1 MRPGEKRKQRAQNQA
16 SRLLRPLKSAKL
28 DCIIQCGLGDWAEGP
43 VLLDMFP
50 NLAYMA
56 VDPVHR
62 YCHEAWAAGFRGPII
77 QGLLY
82 NTTGITK
89 QLYDWRTRTSIHD
102 EKSHG
107 LGTIDACTLT
117 LDDAV
122 QYVNFTKGNTLLWM
136 DVEGAELEIL
146 KGATETLK
154 SVVAI
159 ISELKVGAKFPAW
172 PTKEETIKEIEAL
185 GYTLVKEVRAN
196 GLFIKAA
203 APE

>member
-1 MRPGEKRKQRAQNQA
+1 MRPGEKRRQRARKQA
-16 SRLLRPLKSAKL
+16 SLLLRPLKSAKL

-62 YCHEAWAAGFRGPII
+62 YCHEAWDAGFRGPII

-82 NTTGITK
+82 SVTGITK

-102 EKSHG
+102 GTDHG
-107 LGTIDACTLT
+107 LGSIDARTIT

-122 QYVNFTKGNTLLWM
+122 QYVNFTKGNALLWM

-159 ISELKVGAKFPAW
+159 ICELKVGSKFSAW
-172 PTKEETIKEIEAL
+172 PTKEETIKEIESL
-185 GYTLVKEVRAN
+185 GYTLVKEVKAN